1 MQTKRAFGFLVLF
14 AAAALAGCKDGGASQ
29 KSSSDDETSEH
40 KAKRSTSKSAEAR
53 GTASAVASAAAPA
66 PAHATLE
73 SLFDGAPPSGTKL
86 STLHLGIPSGWESGE
101 FGEVKTASKDGYSA
115 IYDLPVFPPET
126 SHVTLRAQSLGCKEP
141 TLSAPV
147 DGHIGA
153 AHLAAKLYKG
163 TCTFGGA
170 PATIWAAAMKADD
183 GPKTIVI
190 AVKND
195 SLGKLE
201 ADIPTIIRGYGK

>member
-1 MQTKRAFGFLVLF
+1 MQIKRAFGFLVLV

-40 KAKRSTSKSAEAR
+40 KAKRPTSKSAEVR

-66 PAHATLE
+66 HATLD